1 MGGVETVRVCFMYTP
16 FPIAKLAPWL
26 EGPCSALFIHFRCF
40 PLVFFSL
47 VWKGQFTRLET
58 KILMETSPFSIE
70 HASSKGPFST
80 AMLVYRS
87 DSW

>member
-1 MGGVETVRVCFMYTP
+1 MYTP
-16 FPIAKLAPWL
+16 FPIAKLAPRL
-26 EGPCSALFIHFRCF
+26 EGPCSALLINFRCF
-40 PLVFFSL
+40 PLVFKLPSL
-47 VWKGQFTRLET
+47 KRSIYPLET
-58 KILMETSPFSIE
+58 KILMEKSPFSIE